1 MRSVALLAAGF
12 SLALAAP
19 CLAQT
24 PSGSGT
30 PTPGQ
35 SPIQVPSSSAGQPAT
50 QGGSQSTRPQ
60 ITQSQASDQNGTVQ
74 SGMGK
79 AAPSSA
85 SANAAG
91 SNSSNGSNSSSSAS
105 GSGMMVAQQMKRD
118 LQQAGFSDVKIMPES
133 FLIRARDKEGR
144 PVMMVVNP
152 DSVVA
157 MTKLGGGSS
166 KMANSAN
173 SGGSGNGATNYQ

>member
-24 PSGSGT
+24 TQSNPAS
-30 PTPGQ
+30 PQPGQ

-60 ITQSQASDQNGTVQ
+60 ITQSQASDQNGTLQ

-79 AAPSSA
+79 SAPSSA
-85 SANAAG
+85 SASAAA
-91 SNSSNGSNSSSSAS
+91 SNGSNGSSTAS
-105 GSGMMVAQQMKRD
+105 GSGMMVAKQMKHD
-118 LQQAGFSDVKIMPES
+118 LQQAGFTDVKIMPES

-157 MTKLGGGSS
+157 MTKLGGPS